1 MASLALVVIV
11 SSCEFI
17 RMKNEQTDASNTRK
31 AVARVHNSFLYKD
44 ELIGI
49 IPAGTLS
56 EDSVARVTTYVKVNS
71 EAVGYRRSHEN
82 H

>member
-1 MASLALVVIV
+1 MNKLTT
-11 SSCEFI
+11 
-17 RMKNEQTDASNTRK
+17 NNTRK

-56 EDSVARVTTYVKVNS
+56 EDSVARVTAYVNS
-71 EAVGYRRSHEN
+71 WIRKQLVIRRSHEK